1 MKSRSRGFTIVEL
14 MVTLS
19 IAALILAIGAPSFNE
34 FRRNNRLTG
43 TANDFLGAVQT
54 ARTEAIKRQLQV
66 SVCPS
71 ANPNDASPTCTNG
84 AFTGWIAFVDPDGNC
99 VRNGA
104 AVPDPMGGAATRET
118 DDINLVRAGGP
129 IETQVTVV
137 SAGTCVS
144 FAPTGFLQAVPGRV
158 SSTRTMFCDD
168 RGTALQ
174 GGTNLSVARE
184 IQVTNVGRSRITR
197 LPAELADASLGAALD
212 CP

>member
-1 MKSRSRGFTIVEL
+1 MKSRSRGFTITEL
-14 MVTLS
+14 MVALA
-19 IAALILAIGAPSFNE
+19 IAAILLAIGAPSFNE
-34 FRRNNRLTG
+34 FRRNNRLAG

-71 ANPNDASPTCTNG
+71 ANPNAATPTCG
-84 AFTGWIAFVDPDGNC
+84 GGVFSGWIAFVDPDGNC

-104 AVPDPMGGAATRET
+104 AVPASLGGAASVET
-118 DDINLVRAGGP
+118 DAINLVRSGGP
-129 IETQVTVV
+129 VETQVSAV
-137 SAGTCVS
+137 SSGTCIS
-144 FAPTGFLQAVPGRV
+144 FAPTGFLQAVPGLV

-174 GGTNLSVARE
+174 AGTALSAARE

-197 LPAELADASLGAALD
+197 EPGELADAALGAPLD